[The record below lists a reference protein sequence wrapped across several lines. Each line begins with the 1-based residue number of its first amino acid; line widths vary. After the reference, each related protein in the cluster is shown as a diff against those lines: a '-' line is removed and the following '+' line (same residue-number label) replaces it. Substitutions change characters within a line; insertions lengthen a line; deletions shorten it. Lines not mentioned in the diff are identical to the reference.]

1 MEFINLREEA
11 LKVLEIGKCSSSTVK
26 VIRRGAV
33 VYLYK
38 HAAIFNSSSI
48 GRKNGDAEAL
58 TDYINE
64 HPHISKIIFPNY
76 TVSNLFIYKL
86 KLAGFFEKLNRK
98 VRIIAIWDYRVKMT
112 DTVRYIVEENNIRL
126 YNFTNRPLSY
136 LIKGPDTASIYCKFI
151 PELVGNAIFPVAALS
166 YNIV

>member
-38 HAAIFNSSSI
+38 HAAIFNSSLI
-48 GRKNGDAEAL
+48 GTKNGDAEAL
-58 TDYINE
+58 ADYINE

-76 TVSNLFIYKL
+76 IISNLLIYKL

-98 VRIIAIWDYRVKMT
+98 VRIIAIWDYREKIT
-112 DTVRYIVEENNIRL
+112 DTVRYIFEENNIRL

-151 PELVGNAIFPVAALS
+151 SELVGNATFPVTALS
-166 YNIV
+166 YNIA

>member
-1 MEFINLREEA
+1 MKFVSLRKEA
-11 LKVLEIGKCSSSTVK
+11 DKALEIGKCSNSTVK
-26 VIRRGAV
+26 VIRREAA

-38 HAAIFNSSSI
+38 HAAIVNSSSI
-48 GRKNGDAEAL
+48 DRKNGDAEAL
-58 TDYINE
+58 ADYINE

-98 VRIIAIWDYRVKMT
+98 VRIIAIWDYRMYLT

-136 LIKGPDTASIYCKFI
+136 LIKGHDTASIYCKFI
-151 PELVGNAIFPVAALS
+151 SELVGNAISPVAALS